1 MKQINYVILLIINFI
16 IMIIN
21 PSDAQPAGHAT
32 NLSYQYEKP
41 SDGTIRVLSYN
52 VRNCLGMDGKTDYS
66 RVSGVIQSIHPNVVA
81 LQELDSVTTRS
92 NGTDVLKVI
101 ADNCKMHFTYGAS
114 IPYRGGKYGI
124 GILSSEKPL
133 KSSFL
138 PLPGKEEKRGL
149 LIAEFKSYVLFCSH
163 FSLTEADRQASVQ
176 MINQKAKEYQKRVIF
191 AGDLNT
197 KPESEAINTLLN
209 SWINLSGT
217 NPTFPSNGPKECID
231 YIFGL
236 NCCSLTYQI
245 IKHIVVPEPMASDH
259 CPIFVDL
266 DLK

>member
-1 MKQINYVILLIINFI
+1 MKTIVFFILLIII
-16 IMIIN
+16 SLCVIIN
-21 PSDAQPAGHAT
+21 PAEAQPGGRPT
-32 NLSYQYEKP
+32 NLPYQYEKP
-41 SDGTIRVLSYN
+41 AEGTIRILSYN

-66 RVSGVIQSIHPNVVA
+66 RVSGVIRSVHPDVVA

-92 NGTDVLKVI
+92 NGTDVLKVLAENTGMYSI
-101 ADNCKMHFTYGAS
+101 YGAS
-114 IPYRGGKYGI
+114 IPYRGGKYGV

-138 PLPGKEEKRGL
+138 PLPGREEKRGL
-149 LIAEFKSYVLFCSH
+149 LIAEFTNFVLFCSH
-163 FSLTEADRQASVQ
+163 FSLTAADRITSVQ
-176 MINQKAKEYQKRVIF
+176 LINQKAKEYQKRIIF

-197 KPESEAINTLLN
+197 KPESEAINSLLN

-231 YIFGL
+231 YIFGF
-236 NCCSLTYQI
+236 NCCNISYKV
-245 IKHIVVPEPMASDH
+245 IKRMVVPEAIASDH
-259 CPIFVDL
+259 CPIFIDI

>member
-1 MKQINYVILLIINFI
+1 MGKINLFILLIISL

-21 PSDAQPAGHAT
+21 PAEAQPVGHAL

-41 SDGTIRVLSYN
+41 DDGTIRVLSYN

-66 RVSGVIQSIHPNVVA
+66 RVSGVIRSIHPNIVA

-92 NGTDVLKVI
+92 NDIDVLKVLAENSGMYSI
-101 ADNCKMHFTYGAS
+101 YGAS
-114 IPYRGGKYGI
+114 ISYRGGKYGI

-133 KSSFL
+133 NTSFIS
-138 PLPGKEEKRGL
+138 LPGREEKRGL
-149 LIAEFKSYVLFCSH
+149 LIVEFSNFVFFCSH
-163 FSLTEADRQASVQ
+163 FSLTEADRLASVEL
-176 MINQKAKEYQKRVIF
+176 INQKAKEYQKRVIF

-197 KPESEAINTLLN
+197 KPGSDAIKMLSDN
-209 SWINLSGT
+209 WINLSGT
-217 NPTFPSNGPKECID
+217 NPTFPSNGPNECID

-236 NCCSLTYQI
+236 NCCNFIYPILR
-245 IKHIVVPEPMASDH
+245 HMVVPEAMASDH

-266 DLK
+266 KLK